1 MFSVILLSVLGLL
14 TVLPVQATT
23 GIIVPLYSYPET
35 TATWEPLE
43 TAISS
48 YPNVQFY
55 VIVNPDSGP
64 GDPGSQPDTNYQA
77 GVTALRT
84 HANVLLVGYV
94 YTSYGDRSLADVE
107 QDIDTYAGW
116 KTAYSLAGIFFDE
129 TQPGLTSTYTAYAAA
144 ARSAAWP
151 GRTTGY
157 VIFNPGED
165 IGSSNYYSIAD
176 QIVTF
181 EDTYAEYEKQAPLP
195 LPHPAQQSVIIHTF
209 TGTSATLLSVVQSLQ
224 MSGFLSTYITNLNI
238 ATTDVYG
245 SFGSDFSVF
254 AQDVNA

>member
-1 MFSVILLSVLGLL
+1 MSLRKKSD
-14 TVLPVQATT
+14 
-23 GIIVPLYSYPET
+23 VPLYSYPET
-35 TATWEPLE
+35 TATWAPLE
-43 TAISS
+43 TAISNF
-48 YPNVQFY
+48 PNVQFY

-64 GDPGSQPDTNYQA
+64 GDAGSQPDTNYQA

-84 HANVLLVGYV
+84 HANVVLLGYV
-94 YTSYGDRSLADVE
+94 YTSYGDRLLADVQ
-107 QDIDTYAGW
+107 QDIATYAGW
-116 KTAYSLAGIFFDE
+116 RTAYSLAGIFFDE
-129 TQPGLTSTYTAYAAA
+129 TQQGLTSTYTAYAAA

-157 VIFNPGED
+157 VILNPGED

-224 MSGFLSTYITNLNI
+224 KSGFLSTYITNLNI

-254 AQDVNA
+254 AQDVSA